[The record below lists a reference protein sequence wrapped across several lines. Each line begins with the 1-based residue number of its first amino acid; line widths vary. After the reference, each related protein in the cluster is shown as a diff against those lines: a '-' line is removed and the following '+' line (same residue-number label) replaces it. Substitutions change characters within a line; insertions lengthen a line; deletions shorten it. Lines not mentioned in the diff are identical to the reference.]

1 MLEATSMLDATTWRQ
16 DLETLFSRIS
26 EYYVVDEDAFV
37 GELVQVLSADTD
49 QARRI
54 ADQTAELVR
63 EVREM
68 DTAVDSIDELLQ
80 QYSLDTHEGLML
92 MCLAEAMLRIP
103 DKATAD
109 ALIEDKLGP
118 ADWKS
123 HLGQSDSWFVN
134 ASTWGLLMTGRVINL
149 DQPTEGRPASFI
161 NRLVNRMGEPVIRR
175 AMREAMKVM
184 GKQFVLGRD
193 IDEALKRSQPLF
205 DKGYT
210 YSYDMLGEAAR
221 TRDDAAKY
229 FDDYALAIERV
240 GETSQSLPDKT
251 PAPSVSIKLSAL
263 HPRYEFGRREQIL
276 DELVASVTKL
286 AAMARERSVALTID
300 AEEVDRLE
308 ISLEVFRA
316 IYESDTV

>member
-1 MLEATSMLDATTWRQ
+1 MPFVPADTRGQLMLNAHTMLDAASWQQ
-16 DLETLFSRIS
+16 DLDTLFARLS
-26 EYYVVDEDAFV
+26 EHYVVDENTFV
-37 GELVQVLSADTD
+37 QELIDVLGTSTGDF
-49 QARRI
+49 RRI
-54 ADQTAELVR
+54 AGKTAELVR

-68 DTAVDSIDELLQ
+68 DAAVDTIDELLQ

-103 DKATAD
+103 DTATAD

-118 ADWKS
+118 ADWKA
-123 HLGQSDSWFVN
+123 HVGQSDSWLVN
-134 ASTWGLLMTGRVINL
+134 ASTWGLLMTGRVVTL
-149 DQPTEGRPASFI
+149 DKPRDGKPSGFI

-175 AMREAMKVM
+175 AMYEAMKIM

-193 IDEALKRSQPLF
+193 VDEALKRSRPLF

-221 TRDDAAKY
+221 TRADAKRY
-229 FDDYALAIERV
+229 FDDYARAIERV
-240 GETSQSLPDKT
+240 GLTSTKLAAHT

-276 DELVASVTKL
+276 RELVGSVSSWPAWRASV
-286 AAMARERSVALTID
+286 MWP
-300 AEEVDRLE
+300 
-308 ISLEVFRA
+308 
-316 IYESDTV
+316 